1 MCLLSPVQLFVTP
14 WAVAHQA
21 ALSMGFFQARILEW
35 VAISFFDP
43 FIGNQKYFSQKL
55 SKQQQTY
62 VSVSLVR
69 TSCKE
74 S

>member
-1 MCLLSPVQLFVTP
+1 
-14 WAVAHQA
+14 
-21 ALSMGFFQARILEW
+21 MGFFQARILEW

-55 SKQQQTY
+55 SKQQQAY
-62 VSVSLVR
+62 VLVSLVR